1 MLGYLFVGSHHDT
14 WSAHECRSNNKSG
27 TGSNGGSI
35 EIRD

>member
-1 MLGYLFVGSHHDT
+1 LGYLFVGSHHDT
-14 WSAHECRSNNKSG
+14 WSAHKSG